1 MKFGTLIAKGIP
13 KRFGY
18 GGIMNFQHGAHGS
31 RFSKWLPTTT
41 VFSWVMDILSYLPY
55 IALGKCLLDSWK
67 TVIEYSRWLPF
78 FKMAAV
84 TCMTVWYGWSRS
96 QISNFLWCR
105 IQIWN
110 FGIVQ
115 KLPSISLYTVYT
127 VYYHCFIQ
135 DGSHMAKI

>member
-13 KRFGY
+13 KRFGC
-18 GGIMNFQHGAHGS
+18 GGILNFQHGAHGS

-78 FKMAAV
+78 FKMATVA
-84 TCMTVWYGWSRS
+84 CMTDMGVKSVGLYFLWSR
-96 QISNFLWCR
+96 IL
-105 IQIWN
+105 IWN
-110 FGIVQ
+110 IVIGQ
-115 KLPSISLYTVYT
+115 NLPSTFQLCMTTETARNTIMPTVIY
-127 VYYHCFIQ
+127 FI
-135 DGSHMAKI
+135 AI